1 MQPSVSDGIDFD
13 DETMIEANVAPAP
26 GENAHPLAPD
36 YPAIDT
42 YGKYEILGRLAVG
55 GMAEVFLARE
65 MASHGAGR
73 HVAVKRIL
81 PQIADDDTFV
91 EMFLDEAR
99 LAMRLNHP
107 NICHIYDIGELED
120 TYFIAM
126 EWVNGVPF
134 GKLIARARDK
144 GGLPITIAVKIMAHV
159 ADALNYAHQARD
171 GVGRPLNIVH
181 RDVSPQ
187 NVMVRFDG
195 VVKLLDFGIAKAATQ
210 TSQTEAGIVKGKF
223 SYMSP
228 EQCLGKPLDARSDIF
243 AIGAC
248 LYEALTGK
256 PAFRRASDLD
266 TMRAIVHEPVPS
278 ARLVR
283 GDVPPRLD
291 AILRKA
297 LAKDPGQRF
306 QTAGEMYVALER
318 FLAEQGEFVHAMH
331 IANAIET
338 MIPDAASRGPFGP
351 GSSPSQKA
359 LQLESGSRPAGGRTK
374 SDKNKQ
380 PEESS
385 DPDLDTIDNLISPV
399 GFDID
404 VGEPMQEDEELPTE
418 TWSGE
423 RIPSVV
429 KRLQGGA
436 ADDTTTNVHNP
447 DPSAGVPEIFTAPTA
462 ALDPAT
468 GAPLQPRD
476 PAGPPPAAVAD
487 PFSQPA
493 SFIPE
498 APPQRGPSTLLRV
511 AVVLLALFAAALVTV
526 AVVWV
531 TTGGDDEEEVSGDGT
546 SVSESGEQ
554 PEGNPE
560 GAAEGA
566 TAEGDEETAAQGDE
580 GTAGSNEVAAGT
592 GNEEPQTPAPTTAAV
607 TVTTEP
613 PGAAIRMGDR
623 EGESPVTWEEVE
635 AGTYSVVATMNGRI
649 TAQQQVVVE
658 AGSPAE
664 VTLTLEEDRP
674 AEQPQTPSQ
683 PPPQMQRRAPPPQ
696 GTLVLDTQPSGTRV
710 FFGRTALG
718 RTPLR
723 ARLPVGTV
731 RLRLVTPD
739 GTDHIRS
746 VRVRPSGE
754 SRAFLPLTR

>member
-1 MQPSVSDGIDFD
+1 VQPSVSDGIDFD
-13 DETMIEANVAPAP
+13 DETMIESNVGAQMSE
-26 GENAHPLAPD
+26 GAHPLGPD
-36 YPAIDT
+36 FPAVDT

-65 MASHGAGR
+65 KASHGAGR

-107 NICHIYDIGELED
+107 NICHIYDIGELEE

-126 EWVNGVPF
+126 EWVNGIPF
-134 GKLIARARDK
+134 GKLIGRARDQ
-144 GGLPITIAVKIMAHV
+144 GGMPITIAVKVMAHV

-278 ARLVR
+278 ARLAR
-283 GDVPPRLD
+283 ADVPPRLD

-338 MIPDAASRGPFGP
+338 LMPNAAARGPFGP
-351 GSSPSQKA
+351 DSNPSQKA

-374 SDKNKQ
+374 SDKNQ
-380 PEESS
+380 AVAPES
-385 DPDLDTIDNLISPV
+385 DPDLDTLDNQAVPAA
-399 GFDID
+399 FDIE
-404 VGEPMQEDEELPTE
+404 VGEPMDEDDELPTE
-418 TWSGE
+418 QWSGE
-423 RIPSVV
+423 QIPSVI
-429 KRLQGGA
+429 KHLQAEA
-436 ADDTTTNVHNP
+436 AAEAVSDDATTNVANP
-447 DPSAGVPEIFTAPTA
+447 DAPGVPFIHTEETA

-468 GAPLQPRD
+468 GGPLQ
-476 PAGPPPAAVAD
+476 AAASQPPADD
-487 PFSQPA
+487 PFARPA
-493 SFIPE
+493 SFAPE
-498 APPQRGPSTLLRV
+498 PKRPSTLLRV
-511 AVVLLALFAAALVTV
+511 SVVLLALCAAALVTV
-526 AVVWV
+526 AIVWSTTTNDEPEPEPEGEGGDTTVVEETESGSTAEEEETV
-531 TTGGDDEEEVSGDGT
+531 ETSEGSETEELTAAGGGDQEGREVTPPPTTG
-546 SVSESGEQ
+546 SVTITTQ
-554 PEGNPE
+554 P
-560 GAAEGA
+560 AGA
-566 TAEGDEETAAQGDE
+566 T
-580 GTAGSNEVAAGT
+580 V
-592 GNEEPQTPAPTTAAV
+592 
-607 TVTTEP
+607 
-613 PGAAIRMGDR
+613 RMGDR
-623 EGESPVTWEEVE
+623 EGVAPVTWDEIE
-635 AGTYSVVATMNGRI
+635 AGTHTV
-649 TAQQQVVVE
+649 TASLDGHVDAEGEFVVE
-658 AGSPAE
+658 AGRPAE
-664 VTLTLEEDRP
+664 VRLTLIEEEPEPRVSDMSSGSTSHMRRP
-674 AEQPQTPSQ
+674 
-683 PPPQMQRRAPPPQ
+683 PPPQ
-696 GTLVLDTQPSGTRV
+696 GTLVLDTQPRGTRV

-739 GTDHIRS
+739 GEDHVRS

-754 SRAFLPLTR
+754 SRAFLPLSR